1 MKSRTPS
8 FVIELGLKTGE
19 DQESAL
25 ETYFSD
31 ARQLFNA
38 VLGTAKK
45 RVRAMKSTEAWKLTA
60 AMPKGKDRNKRF
72 KEIQKS
78 ASLSE
83 YALHDVVKEHR
94 AKGGF
99 TKRIG
104 INEAQKIATRVWQGI
119 ERWLLHQGGQPRF
132 KSAKRGLHSVEG
144 KSNKTGL
151 RWKAKTGTLEVLD
164 LVIKAEAPDAWQ
176 KEALLSATDPSGFKR
191 VKYCRLVRRM
201 IRGRMRYFVQLI
213 VEGVPP
219 VKHVYAP
226 KDLKVAADPGP
237 RTMTFYSPEWQQ
249 KILVSAGTVSQE
261 KEIARLLR
269 AMDRSRRDTNR
280 ECYNADGT
288 VKAAGKKIVWKES
301 KTYKATKAK
310 LADLYRR
317 QAETRRC
324 LHGEVINQVFGR
336 AGTVIVEKNSYKAFQ
351 RAGYGKSLGKSGIA
365 GLITRMTSKAESAG
379 CCVVEVSPR
388 KLRPSQHDPETGTY
402 RKKALWERS
411 HQLGD
416 TGWYMDRDVAAA
428 MNLYFADPATD
439 SYDLKAEQSAL
450 ARLKQVS
457 GNAGSIVRYKP
468 ANRQDEAV
476 LRRNR
481 RIELMKPVPV
491 ERLRFKCSC
500 GAGDARADK
509 ASKTLAVTEKPAPC
523 QETPRFQ
530 ARVV

>member
-1 MKSRTPS
+1 
-8 FVIELGLKTGE
+8 
-19 DQESAL
+19 
-25 ETYFSD
+25 
-31 ARQLFNA
+31 
-38 VLGTAKK
+38 
-45 RVRAMKSTEAWKLTA
+45 
-60 AMPKGKDRNKRF
+60 MPKGKDRNKRF
-72 KEIQKS
+72 KEIKKS
-78 ASLSE
+78 ARLSE

-151 RWKAKTGTLEVLD
+151 RWKAKTWTLEVLD
-164 LVIKAEAPDAWQ
+164 LAIKAEAPDAWQ

-226 KDLKVAADPGP
+226 KDLKVAVDPGP

-269 AMDRSRRDTNR
+269 AMDR
-280 ECYNADGT
+280 
-288 VKAAGKKIVWKES
+288 
-301 KTYKATKAK
+301 
-310 LADLYRR
+310 DL
-317 QAETRRC
+317 
-324 LHGEVINQVFGR
+324 
-336 AGTVIVEKNSYKAFQ
+336 
-351 RAGYGKSLGKSGIA
+351 
-365 GLITRMTSKAESAG
+365 
-379 CCVVEVSPR
+379 
-388 KLRPSQHDPETGTY
+388 
-402 RKKALWERS
+402 
-411 HQLGD
+411 
-416 TGWYMDRDVAAA
+416 AAA

-457 GNAGSIVRYKP
+457 GNAGSIVQYKP

-509 ASKTLAVTEKPAPC
+509 ASKTLAVTGKPAPC

>member
-1 MKSRTPS
+1 MKSHTPS

-25 ETYFSD
+25 ETCFSD

-45 RVRAMKSTEAWKLTA
+45 RVRAMKASEEWKLTA
-60 AMPKGKDRNKRF
+60 AMPKSKDRNKRF

-78 ASLSE
+78 ARLSE

-104 INEAQKIATRVWQGI
+104 INEAQKIATRVWQDI
-119 ERWLLHQGGQPRF
+119 ERRLLHQGGQPRF

-144 KSNKTGL
+144 KSNKTRL
-151 RWKAKTGTLEVLD
+151 RWKAKTWTLEVLD

-201 IRGRMRYFVQLI
+201 IRGRMRCFVQLI

-226 KDLKVAADPGP
+226 KDLKVAVDPGP
-237 RTMTFYSPEWQQ
+237 MTMTFYSPEWQQ

-269 AMDRSRRDTNR
+269 A
-280 ECYNADGT
+280 
-288 VKAAGKKIVWKES
+288 
-301 KTYKATKAK
+301 
-310 LADLYRR
+310 
-317 QAETRRC
+317 
-324 LHGEVINQVFGR
+324 
-336 AGTVIVEKNSYKAFQ
+336 
-351 RAGYGKSLGKSGIA
+351 
-365 GLITRMTSKAESAG
+365 
-379 CCVVEVSPR
+379 
-388 KLRPSQHDPETGTY
+388 
-402 RKKALWERS
+402 
-411 HQLGD
+411 
-416 TGWYMDRDVAAA
+416 MDRDVAAA

-457 GNAGSIVRYKP
+457 GNAGSIVQYKP

-491 ERLRFKCSC
+491 ERLRFKWSC
-500 GAGDARADK
+500 GAGDARADEALK
-509 ASKTLAVTEKPAPC
+509 PLPVAGKPAPC
-523 QETPRFQ
+523 QETPRLRRGLFS
-530 ARVV
+530 AAVN

>member
-1 MKSRTPS
+1 
-8 FVIELGLKTGE
+8 
-19 DQESAL
+19 
-25 ETYFSD
+25 
-31 ARQLFNA
+31 
-38 VLGTAKK
+38 
-45 RVRAMKSTEAWKLTA
+45 
-60 AMPKGKDRNKRF
+60 MPKGKDRNKRF

-78 ASLSE
+78 AHLSE

-151 RWKAKTGTLEVLD
+151 RWKAKTWTLEVLD

-226 KDLKVAADPGP
+226 KDLKVAVDPGP

-317 QAETRRC
+317 QAQTRRC

-379 CCVVEVSPR
+379 CCVVKVSPR
-388 KLRPSQHDPETGTY
+388 KTAPES
-402 RKKALWERS
+402 ARS
-411 HQLGD
+411 
-416 TGWYMDRDVAAA
+416 R
-428 MNLYFADPATD
+428 N
-439 SYDLKAEQSAL
+439 
-450 ARLKQVS
+450 
-457 GNAGSIVRYKP
+457 GN
-468 ANRQDEAV
+468 
-476 LRRNR
+476 
-481 RIELMKPVPV
+481 VP
-491 ERLRFKCSC
+491 
-500 GAGDARADK
+500 
-509 ASKTLAVTEKPAPC
+509 
-523 QETPRFQ
+523 
-530 ARVV
+530 

>member
-1 MKSRTPS
+1 M
-8 FVIELGLKTGE
+8 
-19 DQESAL
+19 
-25 ETYFSD
+25 
-31 ARQLFNA
+31 
-38 VLGTAKK
+38 
-45 RVRAMKSTEAWKLTA
+45 
-60 AMPKGKDRNKRF
+60 
-72 KEIQKS
+72 
-78 ASLSE
+78 
-83 YALHDVVKEHR
+83 
-94 AKGGF
+94 
-99 TKRIG
+99 
-104 INEAQKIATRVWQGI
+104 
-119 ERWLLHQGGQPRF
+119 
-132 KSAKRGLHSVEG
+132 
-144 KSNKTGL
+144 
-151 RWKAKTGTLEVLD
+151 KAKTWTLEVLD

-226 KDLKVAADPGP
+226 KDLKVAVDPGP

-317 QAETRRC
+317 QAQTRRC

-388 KLRPSQHDPETGTY
+388 KTAPES
-402 RKKALWERS
+402 ARS
-411 HQLGD
+411 
-416 TGWYMDRDVAAA
+416 R
-428 MNLYFADPATD
+428 N
-439 SYDLKAEQSAL
+439 
-450 ARLKQVS
+450 
-457 GNAGSIVRYKP
+457 GN
-468 ANRQDEAV
+468 
-476 LRRNR
+476 
-481 RIELMKPVPV
+481 VP
-491 ERLRFKCSC
+491 
-500 GAGDARADK
+500 
-509 ASKTLAVTEKPAPC
+509 
-523 QETPRFQ
+523 
-530 ARVV
+530 